1 MDDPIDRVQLD
12 AEDRAYAGI
21 FRRSG
26 PYGDV
31 PSTHAEIAG
40 DLKGHAPSMVL
51 IVTTALIKK
60 GRIVQEGGSYFL
72 DTETR
77 ARIRAARQGS

>member
-40 DLKGHAPSMVL
+40 DLKGHAPSMDAIDVHDPVVGFHSL
-51 IVTTALIKK
+51 GI
-60 GRIVQEGGSYFL
+60 
-72 DTETR
+72 
-77 ARIRAARQGS
+77 